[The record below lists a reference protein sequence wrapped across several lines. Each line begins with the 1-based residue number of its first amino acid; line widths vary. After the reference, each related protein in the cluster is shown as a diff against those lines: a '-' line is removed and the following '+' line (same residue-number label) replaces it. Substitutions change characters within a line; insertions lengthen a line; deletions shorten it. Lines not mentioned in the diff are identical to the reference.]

1 MVGLETNNP
10 KPFWKYIKSR
20 KQDDIGVAPLKTI
33 GQLVNDNKGKAEIL
47 IRQFKSVFTREQ
59 NTTLPKTT
67 KHAKNTIPT
76 IIIRPEGV
84 EKLLIQPI
92 PLGYNSIY
100 FSNKIHKGKTCYS
113 EEQVISMLEFLIDNI
128 FVSFGGT
135 LFQQVVGIPMGTNC
149 APLLADLFLYSYE
162 SEFLQKL
169 VKDKKI
175 HEARAFN
182 FTYRYIDDVLS
193 INNSRF
199 VEFLPLIYPP
209 ELEVKETTDTASSAS
224 FLDLY
229 LEFDD
234 SGQLSTKIYDKRDD
248 FNFKI
253 INFPNMCS
261 NIPASPA
268 YGVYISQLIRYARAS
283 SNYSD
288 FLKRHLHL
296 RNRLLDQGYK
306 KIRLIRSLNKF
317 IFRYQYLVE
326 IYSVSAE
333 KIISDTFSYSEN
345 V

>member
-1 MVGLETNNP
+1 M
-10 KPFWKYIKSR
+10 SR
-20 KQDDIGVAPLKTI
+20 SF
-33 GQLVNDNKGKAEIL
+33 
-47 IRQFKSVFTREQ
+47 FK
-59 NTTLPKTT
+59 
-67 KHAKNTIPT
+67 I
-76 IIIRPEGV
+76 
-84 EKLLIQPI
+84 
-92 PLGYNSIY
+92 
-100 FSNKIHKGKTCYS
+100 
-113 EEQVISMLEFLIDNI
+113 
-128 FVSFGGT
+128 
-135 LFQQVVGIPMGTNC
+135 
-149 APLLADLFLYSYE
+149 
-162 SEFLQKL
+162 

-199 VEFLPLIYPP
+199 AEFLPLIYPP

-234 SGQLSTKIYDKRDD
+234 SGQL
-248 FNFKI
+248 
-253 INFPNMCS
+253 
-261 NIPASPA
+261 PASPV

-317 IFRYQYLVE
+317 IFRYQDLVE

-333 KIISDTFSYSEN
+333 KIISDAFSYSEN